1 MKLMNNARIFV
12 AILLL
17 ISPIDIL
24 AEKVSKYTKMNQD
37 KRKLEE
43 NANYIIVQYG
53 KQTIY
58 NAGTFKNENRQDVD
72 YIKYKDNTIDLTQQF
87 TIEQNDII

>member
-53 KQTIY
+53 KQTFIMLEHL
-58 NAGTFKNENRQDVD
+58 KM
-72 YIKYKDNTIDLTQQF
+72 KIDKM
-87 TIEQNDII
+87 